1 MCGLQPLN
9 MAAPVSWTE
18 AEGCTVHIIT
28 VRKHTHTST
37 LTLWHPKHNC
47 IKPLNVLCDSP
58 VIQKIRQDCSK
69 EFVEFERCLRENQD
83 TPTSCSP
90 HVARFLGCAE
100 TVDLSGVGKSLLG
113 LAL

>member
-1 MCGLQPLN
+1 M
-9 MAAPVSWTE
+9 
-18 AEGCTVHIIT
+18 
-28 VRKHTHTST
+28 
-37 LTLWHPKHNC
+37 HNC